1 MSRAEILRNGPLRAL
16 LAAEVISTTGSQMT
30 WLALPWF
37 VLSTTGSP
45 AQMTLVMAA
54 ELIGLAVAGLPSGQL
69 LQRLGARRTMLL
81 ADAARFPL
89 MLLVPVLHWSGH
101 LTYPPLVALAFGL
114 GVFAAPYFTA
124 QRVIVPELLGEDE
137 RTVSQANALGQAA
150 TRVTMLL
157 GPPIAGVLIGVLDA
171 ASVLVIDAATYVV
184 SFLLVAVFVPQRAV
198 VVHGEESRGIL
209 AGVRFLFR
217 EPLLRVWTPFFVAGD
232 AAWQAFFA
240 AVPVLVV
247 EQFDANPKIAGLLF
261 AGFGAGAVLGNV
273 ISFRFLAERM
283 DALKLVALSVP
294 FQAAPLWLL
303 PLDVGAPVLFGAI
316 LASGVANGICNPSIH
331 SIFTLRM
338 PTAIRAKAMAA
349 GGTIWGIGTPIGLLL
364 AGPVLSAFGAK
375 PVLVAFASVQSVCM
389 AGVALA
395 SLRARAVAT
404 PAPEPA

>member
-37 VLSTTGSP
+37 VLRSTGSP
-45 AQMTLVMAA
+45 ARMTLVMAA

-101 LTYPPLVALAFGL
+101 LSYPPLVVLAFGL

-171 ASVLVIDAATYVV
+171 ASVLVIDAATYIV
-184 SFLLVAVFVPQRAV
+184 SFLLVTLFVPPRAPV
-198 VVHGEESRGIL
+198 ADGEDTGGVL
-209 AGVRFLFR
+209 AGVRFLVR
-217 EPLLRVWTPFFVAGD
+217 EPLLRIWIPLFVAGD
-232 AAWQAFFA
+232 AAWNAFFA

-247 EQFDANPKIAGLLF
+247 ERFGADAKIAGILF
-261 AGFGAGAVLGNV
+261 AGFGTGAVLGNV
-273 ISFRFLAERM
+273 LSFRFLTERM
-283 DALKLVALSVP
+283 DALKLIALSVP

-303 PLDVGAPVLFGAI
+303 PLDVGAPVLFAAI
-316 LASGVANGICNPSIH
+316 LASGIANGICNPSIH

-349 GGTIWGIGTPIGLLL
+349 GGTIWGIGTPIGLVT

-375 PVLVAFASVQSVCM
+375 PVLVGFAAVQSVCM
-389 AGVALA
+389 AGVAAA
-395 SLRARAVAT
+395 SLRARVDAPVVAE
-404 PAPEPA
+404 AA